1 MVITR
6 IIVSINSTSHLL
18 DPKGHSHH
26 MSGRLDASHHK
37 KYTKQERNYTVEAFE
52 APTANGLIAVLV
64 TVLLVS
70 VLVTV
75 LLAAVL
81 VSVLLAA
88 VLVSV
93 LLAAVLLVSVLVA
106 VLLVT
111 VLLVAILLVAV
122 LLVAV
127 LLVAVLLAAVLLV
140 AVLLVAVLLIAR
152 LHALLHAMLVL
163 LWGLLSATA
172 VQVG

>member
-1 MVITR
+1 
-6 IIVSINSTSHLL
+6 
-18 DPKGHSHH
+18 

-64 TVLLVS
+64 T
-70 VLVTV
+70 
-75 LLAAVL
+75 
-81 VSVLLAA
+81 
-88 VLVSV
+88 
-93 LLAAVLLVSVLVA
+93 VLLVSVLVA